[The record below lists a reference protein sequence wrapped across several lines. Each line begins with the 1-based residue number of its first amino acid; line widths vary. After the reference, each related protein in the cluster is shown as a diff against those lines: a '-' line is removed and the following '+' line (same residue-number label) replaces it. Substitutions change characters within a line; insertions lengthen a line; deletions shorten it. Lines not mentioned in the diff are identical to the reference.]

1 MRMFQGF
8 AAGLWP
14 MELAIMTSYA
24 PPQKLGVCLG
34 VMQGS
39 LTAGSVIGP
48 LFGGV
53 LAEIFG
59 MRMSFFLAAGAL
71 FINFLMLFIF
81 IKEPLQISASDGT
94 TGACTKK
101 EFSIFKSPVI
111 RDMLT
116 FAVFVQMTI
125 LLVQPVMA
133 TYIEELTGSSENI
146 AMKAGFVFSLS
157 GFAGAAAAPLW
168 GRFGQHK
175 GFYNSLICA
184 LTLAGIIAVVQ
195 SIPHTLFLFAT
206 AQFCVGLFFSGI
218 NPSINAI
225 LAKSTPNNAKGRVFG
240 LLFSAQQLGSFIG
253 PLLGAFI
260 ATAAGM
266 HYIFIVAGIILLAIS
281 VAVRRH
287 KPAQTTNLYR

>member
-1 MRMFQGF
+1 M
-8 AAGLWP
+8 
-14 MELAIMTSYA
+14 
-24 PPQKLGVCLG
+24 
-34 VMQGS
+34 
-39 LTAGSVIGP
+39 
-48 LFGGV
+48 
-53 LAEIFG
+53 
-59 MRMSFFLAAGAL
+59 
-71 FINFLMLFIF
+71 
-81 IKEPLQISASDGT
+81 
-94 TGACTKK
+94 
-101 EFSIFKSPVI
+101 
-111 RDMLT
+111 
-116 FAVFVQMTI
+116 
-125 LLVQPVMA
+125 
-133 TYIEELTGSSENI
+133 
-146 AMKAGFVFSLS
+146 
-157 GFAGAAAAPLW
+157 
-168 GRFGQHK
+168 
-175 GFYNSLICA
+175 
-184 LTLAGIIAVVQ
+184 AVVQ